1 MSVGETFNL
10 GLLVTGMGMGLVF
23 MTLLIVMALIWA
35 LDKVFRPKP
44 ELEEP
49 EKAAPVG
56 ATVPVAVAEA
66 DLSDEV
72 AAIVTAIELERQK
85 QASVSLSYDY
95 DGEILGQ
102 VVTVVT
108 VDPGQSTWKGYG
120 RIQAAH

>member
-23 MTLLIVMALIWA
+23 LTLIIVMVCIWA
-35 LDKVFRPKP
+35 LDKAFKPKP
-44 ELEEP
+44 ELESAE
-49 EKAAPVG
+49 AATVG
-56 ATVPVAVAEA
+56 ATVPAVVAEA

-85 QASVSLSYDY
+85 QASAPLSYDY
-95 DGEILGQ
+95 DDEILGQ

-108 VDPGQSTWKGYG
+108 MDPGQSTWKGYG